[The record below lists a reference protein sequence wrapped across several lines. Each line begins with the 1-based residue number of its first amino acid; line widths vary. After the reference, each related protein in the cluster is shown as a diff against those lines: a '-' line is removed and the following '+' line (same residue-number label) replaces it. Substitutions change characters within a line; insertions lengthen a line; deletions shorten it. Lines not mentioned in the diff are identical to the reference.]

1 MLKPISI
8 LIASAL
14 ALSVTHTVIAQH
26 SHREHEVE
34 QDQEQATIQKYTC
47 PMHSKV
53 ITDQPGNCPKCGMKL
68 VPAKEKKRRTS
79 NAQRSTSKVGAID
92 LNRPQMEH
100 EHEQEQEKTQKYTCP
115 MHPEVITDHPGNCPK
130 CGMKLVPI
138 KEKKRGMSNAVK
150 ARGAHGALRAQ
161 RPTPNLSALASAK
174 EDASHEMHPRSHGG
188 HEMHP
193 PSHDS
198 GAAGMEMHSTIDL
211 ADPMSRE
218 ASGTSWIPDS
228 SPMYGRMFMFGEDML
243 MLHGAIFPR
252 YTNVS
257 TRRGDDR
264 IDAPNWFMAMFSH
277 PLGDSTQF
285 GSRLMMS
292 LDPLTEQGRGYP
304 LLFQT
309 GEVWNGEP
317 LHDRQHPHDLFDEL
331 SFSLS
336 QKFEHDLSAYV
347 YFGYPGEPA
356 LGPPAFM
363 HRPSAMDDP
372 DAPIG
377 HHWQDS
383 THITF
388 GVATLGAQWRN
399 VKLEGSIFTGREPDE
414 DRYDFDRPRFDS
426 YSGRL
431 SWNPTRN
438 LALQVSY
445 GYIKSPEELHPETK
459 IHRTTASAIYNLP
472 LGDDTNWSNTFVW
485 GQNNATE
492 EGKTQ
497 SFLIE
502 SNYQRGRNTVYFR
515 WERVQKSGHELV
527 LDEADESEIFPVSGY
542 SLGYVRDLSH
552 GKGIDIGLGTQFTIN
567 DRPDSLDRYYGDDLG
582 YAFQFFLR
590 IRPSLHAHG
599 AHEHSMHA
607 VAGMEK

>member
-1 MLKPISI
+1 
-8 LIASAL
+8 
-14 ALSVTHTVIAQH
+14 
-26 SHREHEVE
+26 
-34 QDQEQATIQKYTC
+34 
-47 PMHSKV
+47 
-53 ITDQPGNCPKCGMKL
+53 MKL
-68 VPAKEKKRRTS
+68 VPLKEKKRRTPINREQAS
-79 NAQRSTSKVGAID
+79 NSDKSRAGAPT
-92 LNRPQMEH
+92 LNVE
-100 EHEQEQEKTQKYTCP
+100 
-115 MHPEVITDHPGNCPK
+115 
-130 CGMKLVPI
+130 
-138 KEKKRGMSNAVK
+138 
-150 ARGAHGALRAQ
+150 AQ
-161 RPTPNLSALASAK
+161 RPHRPTDQPAPSSH
-174 EDASHEMHPRSHGG
+174 ASHGSE
-188 HEMHP
+188 HEKMHP

-218 ASGTSWIPDS
+218 GSGTSWIPDS
-228 SPMYGRMFMFGEDML
+228 SPMYGRMFMFGENML

-264 IDAPNWFMAMFSH
+264 IDAPNWFMAMFSSIAG
-277 PLGDSTQF
+277 LGDSTQF

-292 LDPLTEQGRGYP
+292 LDPLTEGGRGYP

-309 GEVWNGEP
+309 GEAWNGEA

-336 QKFEHDLSAYV
+336 QKFEHDLSAYI

-388 GVATLGAQWRN
+388 GVATLGLQWSRFGGM
-399 VKLEGSIFTGREPDE
+399 KLEGSIFTGREPDE

-472 LGDDTNWSNTFVW
+472 LGHDTNWSNTFVW

-502 SNYQRGRNTVYFR
+502 SNYQRGRDTVYFR

-527 LDEADESEIFPVSGY
+527 LKPFDESEIFPVSGY

-552 GKGIDIGLGTQFTIN
+552 GNGIDIGLGTQFTIN

-590 IRPSLHAHG
+590 IRPSQHSHGEHDHA
-599 AHEHSMHA
+599 EH

>member
-1 MLKPISI
+1 MRDE
-8 LIASAL
+8 
-14 ALSVTHTVIAQH
+14 T
-26 SHREHEVE
+26 
-34 QDQEQATIQKYTC
+34 
-47 PMHSKV
+47 
-53 ITDQPGNCPKCGMKL
+53 
-68 VPAKEKKRRTS
+68 
-79 NAQRSTSKVGAID
+79 
-92 LNRPQMEH
+92 
-100 EHEQEQEKTQKYTCP
+100 
-115 MHPEVITDHPGNCPK
+115 
-130 CGMKLVPI
+130 
-138 KEKKRGMSNAVK
+138 
-150 ARGAHGALRAQ
+150 RADKGEETPNVQ
-161 RPTPNLSALASAK
+161 RPTLNIEHRTQFTRRGGNIAHRRSLTHAFVAYVAPVRMQRTT
-174 EDASHEMHPRSHGG
+174 DEM
-188 HEMHP
+188 EM
-193 PSHDS
+193 S
-198 GAAGMEMHSTIDL
+198 MHSTIDL

-218 ASGTSWIPDS
+218 GSGTSWIPDS
-228 SPMYGRMFMFGEDML
+228 SPMYGRMFMFGENML

-277 PLGDSTQF
+277 PLGDITQF

-292 LDPLTEQGRGYP
+292 LDPLTEGGRGYP

-309 GEVWNGEP
+309 GEAWNGEA

-336 QKFEHDLSAYV
+336 QKFEHDLSAYI

-472 LGDDTNWSNTFVW
+472 LGHDTNWSNTFVW

-502 SNYQRGRNTVYFR
+502 SNYQRGRDTVYFR

-527 LDEADESEIFPVSGY
+527 LKPFDESEIFPVSGY

-582 YAFQFFLR
+582 YAFQFFPAHPAFPAQSR
-590 IRPSLHAHG
+590 RARPRG
-599 AHEHSMHA
+599 ARRRNGKISGQARVSCSVRCPQRTHRCVRS
-607 VAGMEK
+607 

>member
-1 MLKPISI
+1 MQSEFPKSRVNKLIMPI
-8 LIASAL
+8 AL
-14 ALSVTHTVIAQH
+14 AIALGTDVIAQ
-26 SHREHEVE
+26 
-34 QDQEQATIQKYTC
+34 
-47 PMHSKV
+47 
-53 ITDQPGNCPKCGMKL
+53 
-68 VPAKEKKRRTS
+68 
-79 NAQRSTSKVGAID
+79 VGAID
-92 LNRPQMEH
+92 LNRPQIEH
-100 EHEQEQEKTQKYTCP
+100 AHDQEQEKVQKYTCV

-138 KEKKRGMSNAVK
+138 KEKKRRTPINREQTSKSDKSPAGVQRSTSKV
-150 ARGAHGALRAQ
+150 GAID
-161 RPTPNLSALASAK
+161 PN
-174 EDASHEMHPRSHGG
+174 RSG
-188 HEMHP
+188 HEHDQA
-193 PSHDS
+193 PSV
-198 GAAGMEMHSTIDL
+198 AAATREHEQMQMEMHSTIDL

-218 ASGTSWIPDS
+218 GSGTSWLPDS
-228 SPMYGRMFMFGEDML
+228 SPIYARMFMFGEDML

-277 PLGDSTQF
+277 PFGDSTQF

-292 LDPLTEQGRGYP
+292 LDPLTEGGRGYP

-309 GEVWNGEP
+309 GESWNGEA

-336 QKFEHDLSAYV
+336 QKFEHDLSAYF

-388 GVATLGAQWRN
+388 GVATLGVQWSRFGGM
-399 VKLEGSIFTGREPDE
+399 KLEGSIFTGREPDE

-445 GYIKSPEELHPETK
+445 GYIKSPEALEPDVK
-459 IHRTTASAIYNLP
+459 RHRTTASVIYNLP
-472 LGDDTNWSNTFVW
+472 LGRDNNWSNTLVW
-485 GQNNATE
+485 GQNHDTG
-492 EGKTQ
+492 EGTTQ
-497 SFLIE
+497 SFLVE
-502 SNYQRGRNTVYFR
+502 SDYQRGRNTVYLR

-527 LDEADESEIFPVSGY
+527 LKPVDESEIFPVSGY

-552 GKGIDIGLGTQFTIN
+552 GQGIDIGVGTQFTIN
-567 DRPDSLDRYYGDDLG
+567 GRPDSLDRYYGDDLG

-590 IRPSLHAHG
+590 IRPSLHGHSE
-599 AHEHSMHA
+599 HEHSEE
-607 VAGMEK
+607 VPGTGK